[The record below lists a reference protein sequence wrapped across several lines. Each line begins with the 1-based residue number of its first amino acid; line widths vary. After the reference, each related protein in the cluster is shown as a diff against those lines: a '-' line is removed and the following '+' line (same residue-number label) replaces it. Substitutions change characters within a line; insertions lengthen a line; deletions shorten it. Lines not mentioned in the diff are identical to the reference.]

1 MLVLRLEG
9 AVRERFL
16 QDGFRSFDY
25 YHDICRPKIT
35 EVLKP
40 ESVNKLL
47 EKSFRNNWR
56 RPALSNYKGET
67 LLYSDLARSIAKMH
81 MAYQHYGVLPGD
93 KVVIIS
99 RNQSHWAVCFL
110 AAMTYGAVP
119 VPLLHE
125 FKPGNVHYLVNHSDA
140 KILFVERAIW
150 DGLNAEDMPGLTAV
164 IQIDDYEV
172 LHLKEGATE
181 AARAHLE
188 RMYKKAYPR
197 GIRPEDLDYHK
208 DEPDEL
214 AILSYTSGTSGF
226 SKGVMIPY
234 RAVWSNVYFMHMNLP
249 MIDNTSNVV
258 VILPSAHMYGLMFE
272 FFFEMMMGCHI
283 HFLTKAPSPKV
294 LAEAFSDIRP
304 NVVYAVPLI
313 LEKVYKSLV
322 RNLPQDADLC
332 KTLTDFFGG
341 DFEEVII
348 GGAALNPEVER
359 ALRKVKFP
367 FTVGYG
373 MTECAPI
380 ITYSRWFKSR
390 IYSCGT
396 VAPNI
401 DIRVDSKA
409 PHLIP
414 GEVQVRGTN
423 VFLGYYK
430 NAEATAEV
438 FTKDGW
444 FRTGDVGILDNDG
457 YLYLRGRTKCMILGA
472 NGQNIYPEEIEAA
485 LNNMPYVVHSLVI
498 EDNGKL
504 VGLIYPDYKQANLDG
519 IPVKKLGELLSESLA
534 DVNRL
539 FPNFSHVAHLELMP
553 EDFDLTPKGS
563 IKRYLYQRNRPS

>member
-1 MLVLRLEG
+1 MS
-9 AVRERFL
+9 FL
-16 QDGFRSFDY
+16 NE
-25 YHDICRPKIT
+25 KN
-35 EVLKP
+35 LKP

-81 MAYQHYGVLPGD
+81 LAYQHYGILPGD

-99 RNQSHWAVCFL
+99 RNQAHWAVCFL

-140 KILFVERAIW
+140 KILIVERAIW

-164 IQIDDYEV
+164 IQIEDYEV

-181 AARAHLE
+181 AARAQLE

-197 GIRPEDLDYHK
+197 GLRPEDLDYHK

-234 RAVWSNVYFMHMNLP
+234 RAVWSNVYFMHTNLP

-258 VILPSAHMYGLMFE
+258 VILPSAHMYGMMFE
-272 FFFEMMMGCHI
+272 FFFEMVMGCHI
-283 HFLTKAPSPKV
+283 HFLTKAPSPKI

-313 LEKVYKSLV
+313 VEKVYKSLV
-322 RNLPQDADLC
+322 RTLPKDADLC
-332 KTLTDFFGG
+332 KALKDFFGG
-341 DFEEVII
+341 DFEEVVI

-380 ITYSRWFKSR
+380 ITYSRWFQSR
-390 IYSCGT
+390 MYSCGT
-396 VAPNI
+396 TAPNI
-401 DIRVDSKA
+401 EIRVDSKA

-414 GEVQVRGTN
+414 GEVQVRGAN

-430 NAEATAEV
+430 NPEATAEV

-498 EDNGKL
+498 EDNGRL

-519 IPVKKLGELLSESLA
+519 IPVKKLGEQLSESLLE
-534 DVNRL
+534 VNRL
-539 FPNFSHVAHLELMP
+539 FPNYSHIAHVELMP

>member
-1 MLVLRLEG
+1 MSSQKHE
-9 AVRERFL
+9 
-16 QDGFRSFDY
+16 D
-25 YHDICRPKIT
+25 
-35 EVLKP
+35 LKP

-81 MAYQHYGVLPGD
+81 LAYRHYGVYPGD

-99 RNQSHWAVCFL
+99 RNQAHWAVCFL
-110 AAMTYGAVP
+110 ATMTYGAVP

-164 IQIDDYEV
+164 IQIEDYEV

-181 AARAHLE
+181 AARAQLE

-197 GIRPEDLDYHK
+197 GLRPEDLDYHK

-258 VILPSAHMYGLMFE
+258 VILPSAHMYGMMFE
-272 FFFEMMMGCHI
+272 FFFEMVMGCHI

-313 LEKVYKSLV
+313 VEKVYKSLV
-322 RNLPQDADLC
+322 RTLPKDADLC
-332 KTLTDFFGG
+332 KALKDFFGG
-341 DFEEVII
+341 DFEEVVI

-380 ITYSRWFKSR
+380 ISYSRWFKSR
-390 IYSCGT
+390 MYSCGT

-401 DIRVDSKA
+401 EIRVDSKA

-414 GEVQVRGTN
+414 GEVQVHGAN

-498 EDNGKL
+498 DDNGKL

-519 IPVKKLGELLSESLA
+519 IPVKKLGELLSESLLE
-534 DVNRL
+534 VNRL
-539 FPNFSHVAHLELMP
+539 FPNFSHIAHLELMP